1 MATTSE
7 SRTTSRS
14 LPQPSDLLLV
24 QRGGTPFRATAEEVK
39 AFMLS
44 PATAAAIGAI
54 KPGTNLSVDADGTLH
69 AAISGALTYRG
80 AIDPTTTEAPAEAAV
95 GDVYLSLPAAGS
107 GASEG
112 VGKERPERSAVTGAG
127 GSPGQGPEVCASSK
141 QQPQGEC
148 GSDGGR
154 PPNPDQRDIG
164 GLPLLAAGDPSG
176 QWVPGCQLLGP
187 AAVVCGS
194 VGDPLPCD

>member
-1 MATTSE
+1 MPISISDAAAALGF
-7 SRTTSRS
+7 RSRS
-14 LPQPSDLLLV
+14 TLYRLLEQGLLKEWE
-24 QRGGTPFRATAEEVK
+24 R
-39 AFMLS
+39 
-44 PATAAAIGAI
+44 
-54 KPGTNLSVDADGTLH
+54 
-69 AAISGALTYRG
+69 
-80 AIDPTTTEAPAEAAV
+80 
-95 GDVYLSLPAAGS
+95 
-107 GASEG
+107 EG
-112 VGKERPERSAVTGAG
+112 PKGLAVTGAG

-194 VGDPLPCD
+194 VGDLCHVIEMAAEEVQHGTSRDVSGHLHNPVTTGI

>member
-1 MATTSE
+1 MPISISDAAAALGF
-7 SRTTSRS
+7 RSRS
-14 LPQPSDLLLV
+14 TLYRLLEQGLLKDWE
-24 QRGGTPFRATAEEVK
+24 R
-39 AFMLS
+39 
-44 PATAAAIGAI
+44 
-54 KPGTNLSVDADGTLH
+54 
-69 AAISGALTYRG
+69 
-80 AIDPTTTEAPAEAAV
+80 
-95 GDVYLSLPAAGS
+95 
-107 GASEG
+107 EG
-112 VGKERPERSAVTGAG
+112 PKGLAVTGAG

-187 AAVVCGS
+187 AAVVYGS
-194 VGDPLPCD
+194 VGDPLPCTGDGHGRGPAGDLQRCIRTSEQPSYLWNLSGLPQLKSGSPNALNQKPRVNNEFKCRRKPC